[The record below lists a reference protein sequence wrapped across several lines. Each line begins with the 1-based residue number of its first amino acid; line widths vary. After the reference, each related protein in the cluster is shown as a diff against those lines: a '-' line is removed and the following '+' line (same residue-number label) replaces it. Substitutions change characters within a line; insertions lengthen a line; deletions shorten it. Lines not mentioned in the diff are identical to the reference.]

1 MKAFIGQIATLVEGE
16 VQFVVIGGVAAGLH
30 GAGRATFDLDI
41 CYDPSAENRERLAKA
56 LAGWGAYLRGVERGL
71 PFTMDARQLLIT
83 PVMTL
88 TTSTGDLDVMDRV
101 AGVGEFAAVYAQS
114 VVDPSGGRGV
124 PDSRSPGIGRR
135 KACQR
140 TPEGPRSVAGAGS
153 AACDEKEQS
162 VAGRTAQPLSRQV
175 NPGRAEVVVLRRP
188 PAGADP
194 PITPPA
200 ASSAA

>member
-1 MKAFIGQIATLVEGE
+1 MKAFIGQIAALVEGE

-56 LAGWGAYLRGVERGL
+56 LAGWGAYLRGVEPGL

-114 VVDPSGGRGV
+114 VVIRVGDVAFRTLDLPALVAAKRASAR
-124 PDSRSPGIGRR
+124 PKDLDQLPELEALLAMRRS
-135 KACQR
+135 
-140 TPEGPRSVAGAGS
+140 
-153 AACDEKEQS
+153 
-162 VAGRTAQPLSRQV
+162 
-175 NPGRAEVVVLRRP
+175 NP
-188 PAGADP
+188 
-194 PITPPA
+194 
-200 ASSAA
+200 